1 MNTPPSIQPSPSLVF
16 VFMLLVATLATAA
29 QKPNILFA
37 ISDDQSYPHASAYGC
52 KWVKTPGFDRV
63 ADQGILFTNAYTPN
77 AKCSPS
83 RACILTGR
91 NSWQLEE
98 AANHVFFY
106 QDKFVTCFEALAKN
120 TDYVTGVTGKGLSPV
135 MLTANRQPT
144 GKRWDKQKLK
154 KRIPAISNIDYAA
167 NFEQFLNAKPKG
179 RPFCFWYGATEPHR
193 KYKYKIG
200 IEKGGKKLSDIDRVP
215 SYWPDNEAVRT
226 DMLDYAYEVEHF
238 DSHLVRMLQL
248 LDARGELD
256 NTVVIVT
263 SDNGMPFPRGKGT
276 QYELSNHLPL
286 AIMWPRGIKTPG
298 RKVTDFV
305 SFIDFAPTL
314 LELAGVADPQAAGMQ
329 PIQGESLSPIF
340 FSKKSGRVMKNR
352 NHVLLGQERHDVG
365 RPNDVGY
372 PIRSIIIEGMLYIHN
387 FKSDRWPYGN
397 PETGYLNCDGGPTKT
412 EVLNLRRSGKDKSY
426 WQHCFGKRGTEEL
439 YDLRKDPD
447 CVLNLIKNPEYA
459 TRASQMKDRLF
470 EELKN
475 QNDPRMSGNGDIFD
489 QYRYGRSTTS
499 NKPNRD
505 ADFYNRYLRG
515 EINYTPPWVNATD
528 FEKSPIKE

>member
-1 MNTPPSIQPSPSLVF
+1 MNTPSSTSPRILC
-16 VFMLLVATLATAA
+16 VFMLLITSLAAMAA
-29 QKPNILFA
+29 PRPNILIA

-52 KWVKTPGFDRV
+52 KWVNTPGFDRV

-98 AANHVFFY
+98 AANHVFFF
-106 QDKFVTCFEALAKN
+106 QDKFGTVFEALAKS
-120 TDYVTGVTGKGLSPV
+120 TDYVVGTTGKGLSPV
-135 MLTANRQPT
+135 MTKPGRQPT
-144 GKRWDKQKLK
+144 GEQWDQQKLK

-167 NFEQFLNAKPKG
+167 NFEQFLNAKPKD

-193 KYKYKIG
+193 KYQYRIG
-200 IEKGGKKLSDIDRVP
+200 IEKGGKKLADIDRVP
-215 SYWPDNEAVRT
+215 AHWPDNETVRT

-238 DSHLVRMLQL
+238 DSHLVRMLEM
-248 LDARGELD
+248 LDTRGELG

-263 SDNGMPFPRGKGT
+263 SDNGMPFPRGKGA

-286 AIMWPRGIKTPG
+286 AIMWPRGVQQPG
-298 RKVTDFV
+298 RTVTDFV

-314 LELAGVADPQAAGMQ
+314 LELAGVTDPQAAGMQ
-329 PIQGESLSPIF
+329 PIQGQSLTPIF
-340 FSKKSGRVMKNR
+340 FSHKAGRVTQNR

-372 PIRSIIIEGMLYIHN
+372 PIRSIIVEDMLYIHN
-387 FKSDRWPYGN
+387 FKPDRWPYCN
-397 PETGYLNCDGGPTKT
+397 PETGYLNCDGSPTKT
-412 EVLNLRRSGKDKSY
+412 EVLNLRRNGENKSF
-426 WQHCFGKRGTEEL
+426 WQHCFAKRGTEEL
-439 YDLRKDPD
+439 YNLRNDPD
-447 CVLNLIKNPEYA
+447 CVHNLIQNPEYA
-459 TRASQMKDRLF
+459 TRASQMKHRLF

-475 QNDPRMSGNGDIFD
+475 QHDPRMSGKGDVFD
-489 QYRYGRSTTS
+489 QYRYGREATPG
-499 NKPNRD
+499 KANRD

-528 FEKSPIKE
+528 FEQSPVKE